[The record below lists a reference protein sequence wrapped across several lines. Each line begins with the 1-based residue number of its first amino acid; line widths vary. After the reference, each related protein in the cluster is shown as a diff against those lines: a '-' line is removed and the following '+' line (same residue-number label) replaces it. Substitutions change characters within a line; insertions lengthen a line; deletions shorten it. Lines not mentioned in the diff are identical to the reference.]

1 MELFMLALAVAV
13 FGFIAYQ
20 FGIMRSKSRKPAASS
35 KGKVIVVDRS
45 KPDTS
50 KEDEL
55 DERFKDALK
64 DKDLK

>member
-20 FGIMRSKSRKPAASS
+20 FGIMRSKPKKPATSG
-35 KGKVIVVDRS
+35 KGRTIVVDHT